1 MCIPGRIE
9 IGNIGFCGGGK
20 TEEPRK
26 KNSQSKERT
35 KNELYRHEAG
45 SVNRTRAILVGGG
58 RYDHCQFEPNI
69 IFVFLLLRIKNPL
82 MLYIYCSIGHSRC
95 FILYFKA
102 SSGKVFVMNV
112 NPHSFWSNYH
122 NKNFTLWLALKK
134 TEGNSEVAYCL
145 DEETY
150 VLRLH
155 LLRVR
160 VVSTWSKCIYNLDG
174 FYSQV
179 AICADPP
186 GFKRINWRVA

>member
-1 MCIPGRIE
+1 MKR
-9 IGNIGFCGGGK
+9 GK
-20 TEEPRK
+20 PKNPDK
-26 KNSQSKERT
+26 KNFSEQGENQKRT
-35 KNELYRHEAG
+35 LPTWRRQRESNPGHISGR
-45 SVNRTRAILVGGG
+45 RTLPPLPIRTEYYFCIFYYYVP
-58 RYDHCQFEPNI
+58 RTPWCYIHC
-69 IFVFLLLRIKNPL
+69 
-82 MLYIYCSIGHSRC
+82 YIGHFRG

-102 SSGKVFVMNV
+102 SSGKVFVMNI
-112 NPHSFWSNYH
+112 NPHSYWSNYR

-145 DEETY
+145 DKETS

-155 LLRVR
+155 LLCVH
-160 VVSTWSKCIYNLDG
+160 VVSTWSTCIYNLDG